1 MAMLIYQRVFEVTKS
16 LFVHRWFNTIK
27 EWFKG
32 DESMSILIKWSL
44 DLRIIDDYWW
54 WLSLQTLGSVS
65 VSWCHTEVKQT
76 WRLLSLLSLVSSKKN
91 GPEMW
96 HSTSAQSSHCSS
108 SGPLKGSNHGSS
120 VSLIPDALPRPSAMT
135 APIKRCFCKQVSFKN
150 ASRCHSK
157 SHLSAI
163 KHGVAP
169 LFEIVPLEKYIL

>member
-1 MAMLIYQRVFEVTKS
+1 
-16 LFVHRWFNTIK
+16 
-27 EWFKG
+27 
-32 DESMSILIKWSL
+32 MSILIKWSL

-76 WRLLSLLSLVSSKKN
+76 WRLEAPVLSIFQKKYW
-91 GPEMW
+91 PEMW
-96 HSTSAQSSHCSS
+96 HSTSAQSGHCSS
-108 SGPLKGSNHGSS
+108 SGPLKG
-120 VSLIPDALPRPSAMT
+120 LLWLLCQPDSIFDGLPLPSAMT

-169 LFEIVPLEKYIL
+169 LFEIVPLEKYIIAKSFGNMSTRD